1 MREEKILPYSNVFWF
16 HLKNFPEF
24 FLLRLFYTYF
34 EFLRC
39 SKYVLYLAL
48 DMLLLQPCHFRPWTE
63 HRTFSLSHNN
73 LNVPMDNSQLTFQR
87 IKIMIDNM
95 DTRTIYQLFV
105 RSVRFLSGPAR
116 AMVIHFRSVPWVGT
130 LIVLLITDIFIG
142 LLTGWIFLSHGWNF
156 ISFFPPW
163 SPSPSSLE
171 YSIFWSSSLK

>member
-16 HLKNFPEF
+16 HLKNVPEF

-48 DMLLLQPCHFRPWTE
+48 EMLLLQPCHFRPWTE

-116 AMVIHFRSVPWVGT
+116 AIK
-130 LIVLLITDIFIG
+130 
-142 LLTGWIFLSHGWNF
+142 
-156 ISFFPPW
+156 FPPIRRFHGHTF
-163 SPSPSSLE
+163 PIRSLSW
-171 YSIFWSSSLK
+171 YIDSTFDNRYLYRFIDRLNFS